1 MYYFTLGCIWLCDAI
16 GINHS
21 LKLAV
26 AFRKLIPLMA
36 VGLLQ
41 GGYTLGRGMETMR
54 PLRLCLMYT
63 FERFLSAG

>member
-1 MYYFTLGCIWLCDAI
+1 MYLFTGGCIWLCDAI
-16 GINHS
+16 SINHS

-26 AFRKLIPLMA
+26 AFRKPIPLA

-41 GGYTLGRGMETMR
+41 GGYTLGRGMKTIR
-54 PLRLCLMYT
+54 PVRWCLMYT